1 MGMSCKT
8 PKARQVD
15 KRAGARSRLL
25 ARIERGKQR
34 GSSTFKQTTTAS
46 ARHATPFADFAM
58 DTAGEDLKRYL
69 IVPPVSSSSSSSSI
83 LSSSNLV
90 ASSEEKKISV
100 RSSEDTKYEQTASTN
115 NKAEKRKMEVDTPTP
130 LPTSFG
136 GAHAEMK
143 DISTPLDGVISMDD
157 FMIQHKPAHE
167 AQKLVKETKQP
178 APPPSKKA
186 KTPNQKATP
195 LVPVAVG
202 ARSSRHTIL
211 LHEKYQ
217 ALGIPQPLFTY
228 GGGSETGWTVSV
240 SFPGL
245 DDAEELQGL
254 KFEEE
259 RKFNSKQEAKEALSQ
274 KALGVLEELEREGR
288 VKKGGK
294 GKKKKGGGEGEGKVV
309 EKGKE
314 EKEKGPG
321 ENYVGKL
328 LEFQRAT
335 DSPQPTYTDY
345 QSGQRFSCIITIE
358 EEGKSQQFGSIS
370 NLFSSK
376 KAARQDAARHAVEHF
391 KALGT
396 WPTDD
401 TAVGGI
407 RKRKKASPIDPDTV
421 SISPLDN
428 SSSPSPTPIQ
438 STTPTPA
445 PPGTPSYASRVA
457 TLAVTLALPTPEWNY
472 TPHPSDPTFHSVCC
486 FFKGAGQHEGP
497 IGEVRNIHGKKKAKE
512 ECARL
517 TLEYLTRVKEERLR
531 YGISVMRGVLGSEGV
546 EGVIE
551 GGLGR
556 GGLGEGEGAK
566 KGGEKMVGDVGG
578 KVRLGTGL
586 DGVDERVGDMDVDVG
601 ESSEDEVF
609 ADAVEG

>member
-1 MGMSCKT
+1 
-8 PKARQVD
+8 
-15 KRAGARSRLL
+15 
-25 ARIERGKQR
+25 
-34 GSSTFKQTTTAS
+34 
-46 ARHATPFADFAM
+46 M
-58 DTAGEDLKRYL
+58 DA
-69 IVPPVSSSSSSSSI
+69 
-83 LSSSNLV
+83 
-90 ASSEEKKISV
+90 
-100 RSSEDTKYEQTASTN
+100 
-115 NKAEKRKMEVDTPTP
+115 
-130 LPTSFG
+130 
-136 GAHAEMK
+136 
-143 DISTPLDGVISMDD
+143 STPLDGVISMDD
-157 FMIQHKPAHE
+157 FMIQNKHAHE
-167 AQKLVKETKQP
+167 AQKLVQKPKQTTS
-178 APPPSKKA
+178 APPSKKA
-186 KTPNQKATP
+186 KTPNQKPTP

-245 DDAEELQGL
+245 DDTEELQGL

-259 RKFNSKQEAKEALSQ
+259 RKFNSKQEAKEAMSQ
-274 KALGVLEELEREGR
+274 KALGVLEELEKEGR

-294 GKKKKGGGEGEGKVV
+294 GKKKKGGNEGNEGEGKAV

-314 EKEKGPG
+314 

-345 QSGQRFSCIITIE
+345 QSGQRFSCIITIDGE
-358 EEGKSQQFGSIS
+358 DQRFGSIS

-391 KALGT
+391 KTLGT
-396 WPTDD
+396 WPSDD

-407 RKRKKASPIDPDTV
+407 RKRKKGPSVDPDTV
-421 SISPLDN
+421 SRSSLLDN
-428 SSSPSPTPIQ
+428 SSSPSTPPIQ
-438 STTPTPA
+438 ATTPTPA

-486 FFKGAGQHEGP
+486 YFKGAGQHEGP

-517 TLEYLTRVKEERLR
+517 TLEYLTQVKEERLR
-531 YGISVMRGVLGSEGV
+531 YGMSVMRGVLGEEGV

-556 GGLGEGEGAK
+556 VGLGEGEGAEV
-566 KGGEKMVGDVGG
+566 GEGKMVESVGG
-578 KVRLGTGL
+578 KVRLGMGL
-586 DGVDERVGDMDVDVG
+586 DGVDERMGDMDVDVG

-609 ADAVEG
+609 ADAMEG

>member
-1 MGMSCKT
+1 MD
-8 PKARQVD
+8 A
-15 KRAGARSRLL
+15 SR
-25 ARIERGKQR
+25 
-34 GSSTFKQTTTAS
+34 
-46 ARHATPFADFAM
+46 
-58 DTAGEDLKRYL
+58 
-69 IVPPVSSSSSSSSI
+69 
-83 LSSSNLV
+83 
-90 ASSEEKKISV
+90 
-100 RSSEDTKYEQTASTN
+100 
-115 NKAEKRKMEVDTPTP
+115 
-130 LPTSFG
+130 
-136 GAHAEMK
+136 
-143 DISTPLDGVISMDD
+143 PLDGVISMDD
-157 FMIQHKPAHE
+157 FMIQNKDAHE
-167 AQKLVKETKQP
+167 AQKLVKETKQSTS
-178 APPPSKKA
+178 APPSKKP
-186 KTPNQKATP
+186 KTPNGKATP

-259 RKFNSKQEAKEALSQ
+259 RKFNSKQEAKEAMSQ
-274 KALGVLEELEREGR
+274 KALGVLEELEKEGR

-294 GKKKKGGGEGEGKVV
+294 GKKKKGGSEGEGKTV
-309 EKGKE
+309 EKEKE

-345 QSGQRFSCIITIE
+345 QSGQRFSCIITIDGE
-358 EEGKSQQFGSIS
+358 DQPFGSIS

-391 KALGT
+391 KSLGT

-407 RKRKKASPIDPDTV
+407 RKRKKASPIDPETV
-421 SISPLDN
+421 SISPLLDN
-428 SSSPSPTPIQ
+428 SSSPSTPPIQ
-438 STTPTPA
+438 ATTPTPA

-457 TLAVTLALPTPEWNY
+457 TLAVTLALSTPEWNY

-497 IGEVRNIHGKKKAKE
+497 IGEVRNIYGRKKAKE

-517 TLEYLTRVKEERLR
+517 TLEYLTQVKEERLR
-531 YGISVMRGVLGSEGV
+531 YGISVMRGVLGEEGV

-556 GGLGEGEGAK
+556 VGLGEGEGAEA
-566 KGGEKMVGDVGG
+566 GEEKMVGDVGG
-578 KVRLGTGL
+578 KVRAGMGL
-586 DGVDERVGDMDVDVG
+586 DGVDERMGDMNVDMGVG

-609 ADAVEG
+609 ADAMEG

>member
-1 MGMSCKT
+1 
-8 PKARQVD
+8 
-15 KRAGARSRLL
+15 
-25 ARIERGKQR
+25 
-34 GSSTFKQTTTAS
+34 
-46 ARHATPFADFAM
+46 M
-58 DTAGEDLKRYL
+58 DG
-69 IVPPVSSSSSSSSI
+69 
-83 LSSSNLV
+83 
-90 ASSEEKKISV
+90 
-100 RSSEDTKYEQTASTN
+100 
-115 NKAEKRKMEVDTPTP
+115 
-130 LPTSFG
+130 
-136 GAHAEMK
+136 
-143 DISTPLDGVISMDD
+143 STPLDGVISMDD
-157 FMIQHKPAHE
+157 FMIQNKHTHE
-167 AQKLVKETKQP
+167 AQKLVQETRQP
-178 APPPSKKA
+178 ALPPSKKP
-186 KTPNQKATP
+186 KTPNGKATP

-228 GGGSETGWTVSV
+228 GGGSEMGWTVSV

-259 RKFNSKQEAKEALSQ
+259 KKFNSKQEAKEAMSQ
-274 KALGVLEELEREGR
+274 KALGVLEALEKEGR

-294 GKKKKGGGEGEGKVV
+294 GKKKKGGGEGEGKVGEV
-309 EKGKE
+309 GKVQE

-345 QSGQRFSCIITIE
+345 QSGQRFSCIITIDGE
-358 EEGKSQQFGSIS
+358 DQPFGSIS

-391 KALGT
+391 KSLGT
-396 WPTDD
+396 WPSDD

-407 RKRKKASPIDPDTV
+407 RKRKKGAPIDPESV
-421 SISPLDN
+421 LISPLDG
-428 SSSPSPTPIQ
+428 SSSPSTPPIQ
-438 STTPTPA
+438 ATTPTPA

-497 IGEVRNIHGKKKAKE
+497 IGEVRNIYGRKKAKE

-517 TLEYLTRVKEERLR
+517 TLEYLQEVKEERLR

-551 GGLGR
+551 RGLGR
-556 GGLGEGEGAK
+556 VGLGEGE
-566 KGGEKMVGDVGG
+566 EKMVGDVGG
-578 KVRLGTGL
+578 KVRLGMGL
-586 DGVDERVGDMDVDVG
+586 DGVDDRMGDMDVG

-609 ADAVEG
+609 ADAMEG

>member
-1 MGMSCKT
+1 
-8 PKARQVD
+8 
-15 KRAGARSRLL
+15 
-25 ARIERGKQR
+25 
-34 GSSTFKQTTTAS
+34 
-46 ARHATPFADFAM
+46 
-58 DTAGEDLKRYL
+58 
-69 IVPPVSSSSSSSSI
+69 
-83 LSSSNLV
+83 
-90 ASSEEKKISV
+90 
-100 RSSEDTKYEQTASTN
+100 
-115 NKAEKRKMEVDTPTP
+115 MEVDTPTP
-130 LPTSFG
+130 LPYSFG
-136 GAHAEMK
+136 GAHAEAM
-143 DISTPLDGVISMDD
+143 DASTPLDGVISMDD
-157 FMIQHKPAHE
+157 FMKKNKDAHE
-167 AQKLVKETKQP
+167 AQKLVKETKQSTS
-178 APPPSKKA
+178 APPLKKA
-186 KTPNQKATP
+186 RTPNGKATP

-259 RKFNSKQEAKEALSQ
+259 RKFNSKQEAKEAMSQ
-274 KALGVLEELEREGR
+274 KALGVLEDLEREGR

-294 GKKKKGGGEGEGKVV
+294 GKKKKGVDEGEGKAVQPV
-309 EKGKE
+309 EE
-314 EKEKGPG
+314 EKGPG

-328 LEFQRAT
+328 LGMFFLFFSSMCYPKAHVSTVEMHTSSHSANTPTEFQRAT

-358 EEGKSQQFGSIS
+358 DESGAQQFGSIS

-376 KAARQDAARHAVEHF
+376 KAARQDAARHAVDHF

-396 WPTDD
+396 WPPDD

-407 RKRKKASPIDPDTV
+407 RKRKKGPPIDPENV
-421 SISPLDN
+421 SISPLDG
-428 SSSPSPTPIQ
+428 SSSPSTTPIQ
-438 STTPTPA
+438 ATTPTPA

-457 TLAVTLALPTPEWNY
+457 TPAVTLALPTPEWNY

-497 IGEVRNIHGKKKAKE
+497 IGEVRNIYGRKKAKE

-517 TLEYLTRVKEERLR
+517 TLEYLVQVKEERLR
-531 YGISVMRGVLGSEGV
+531 YGMSVMRGVLGSEGV

-556 GGLGEGEGAK
+556 D
-566 KGGEKMVGDVGG
+566 GEKMVETVGG
-578 KVRLGTGL
+578 KVRLGMGL
-586 DGVDERVGDMDVDVG
+586 DVMDERMGDMNMDMG

-609 ADAVEG
+609 ADAMEG

>member
-1 MGMSCKT
+1 MGHLHFQ
-8 PKARQVD
+8 A
-15 KRAGARSRLL
+15 
-25 ARIERGKQR
+25 
-34 GSSTFKQTTTAS
+34 TTTAS
-46 ARHATPFADFAM
+46 ARHATSFVDFAM

-69 IVPPVSSSSSSSSI
+69 IVPTLSSYSCSLPPSSSP
-83 LSSSNLV
+83 V
-90 ASSEEKKISV
+90 AGSEEKHI
-100 RSSEDTKYEQTASTN
+100 RTDTKYEQTASTT
-115 NKAEKRKMEVDTPTP
+115 NKAEKRKMEVDTHTP
-130 LPTSFG
+130 LPNSFG
-136 GAHAEMK
+136 GAHAKAM
-143 DISTPLDGVISMDD
+143 DGSTPLDGVISMDD
-157 FMIQHKPAHE
+157 FMNLNKDAHE
-167 AQKLVKETKQP
+167 AQKIKQTNQP
-178 APPPSKKA
+178 APPPSKKP
-186 KTPNQKATP
+186 KTPNQKSTP

-259 RKFNSKQEAKEALSQ
+259 RKFNSKQEAKEAMSQ
-274 KALGVLEELEREGR
+274 KALGVLEELEKEGR

-294 GKKKKGGGEGEGKVV
+294 GKKKKGGDEREGKAV
-309 EKGKE
+309 ETGKE

-345 QSGQRFSCIITIE
+345 QSGQRFSCIITIDGE
-358 EEGKSQQFGSIS
+358 DQPFGSIS

-407 RKRKKASPIDPDTV
+407 RKRKKASPTDPDTV

-428 SSSPSPTPIQ
+428 SSSPSTPPIQ
-438 STTPTPA
+438 ATTPTPA

-497 IGEVRNIHGKKKAKE
+497 IGEVRNIYGRKKAKE

-517 TLEYLTRVKEERLR
+517 TLEYLQEVKEERLR
-531 YGISVMRGVLGSEGV
+531 YGISVMRGVLGEEGV
-546 EGVIE
+546 EGVV
-551 GGLGR
+551 GAGLGR
-556 GGLGEGEGAK
+556 VGLGEGEGEGAEA
-566 KGGEKMVGDVGG
+566 GEEKMVEATGG
-578 KVRLGTGL
+578 KVGLGMGL
-586 DGVDERVGDMDVDVG
+586 DGVDEGMGDMDVDVDVG
-601 ESSEDEVF
+601 ENSEDEVF
-609 ADAVEG
+609 ADAMEG

>member
-1 MGMSCKT
+1 
-8 PKARQVD
+8 
-15 KRAGARSRLL
+15 
-25 ARIERGKQR
+25 
-34 GSSTFKQTTTAS
+34 
-46 ARHATPFADFAM
+46 
-58 DTAGEDLKRYL
+58 
-69 IVPPVSSSSSSSSI
+69 
-83 LSSSNLV
+83 
-90 ASSEEKKISV
+90 
-100 RSSEDTKYEQTASTN
+100 
-115 NKAEKRKMEVDTPTP
+115 MEVDTSTP
-130 LPTSFG
+130 LPNSFG
-136 GAHAEMK
+136 GAHAEPM
-143 DISTPLDGVISMDD
+143 DASTPLEGVISMDD
-157 FMIQHKPAHE
+157 FMIQNKHTHE
-167 AQKLVKETKQP
+167 AQKHVKETKQS
-178 APPPSKKA
+178 APPPSKKP
-186 KTPNQKATP
+186 KTPNGKATP

-217 ALGIPQPLFTY
+217 ALGIPQPLFIY

-259 RKFNSKQEAKEALSQ
+259 RKFNSKQEAKEAMSQ

-294 GKKKKGGGEGEGKVV
+294 GKKKKGGIEGEGKAV

-314 EKEKGPG
+314 EKEKEKGPG

-345 QSGQRFSCIITIE
+345 QSGQRFSCIITIDGE
-358 EEGKSQQFGSIS
+358 DQPFGSIS

-376 KAARQDAARHAVEHF
+376 KAARQDAARHAVDHF

-421 SISPLDN
+421 SISPLLDN
-428 SSSPSPTPIQ
+428 SSSPSTPPIQ
-438 STTPTPA
+438 ATTPTPA

-497 IGEVRNIHGKKKAKE
+497 IGEVRNIYGRKKAKE

-517 TLEYLTRVKEERLR
+517 TLEYLTQVKEERLR
-531 YGISVMRGVLGSEGV
+531 YGMSVMRGVLGSEGV

-556 GGLGEGEGAK
+556 VGLGEGEGARV
-566 KGGEKMVGDVGG
+566 GEGKMVEATGG
-578 KVRLGTGL
+578 KVRLGMGL
-586 DGVDERVGDMDVDVG
+586 DGVDEGMGDMDMDGG

-609 ADAVEG
+609 ADAMEG